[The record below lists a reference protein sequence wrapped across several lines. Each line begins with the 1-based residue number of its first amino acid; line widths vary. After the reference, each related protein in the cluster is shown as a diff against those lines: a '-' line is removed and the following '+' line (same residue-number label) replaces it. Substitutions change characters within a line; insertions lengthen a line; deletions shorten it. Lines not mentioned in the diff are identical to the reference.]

1 MTEPWLTLKQGDAPL
16 LVSFPH
22 TGMSIPAEC
31 AACVCSLHTLCGSL
45 SA

>member
-1 MTEPWLTLKQGDAPL
+1 MTEPWLTVKQGDAPL

-31 AACVCSLHTLCGSL
+31 AAALVSFPAG
-45 SA
+45 AP